1 MTAAARPAYEIFRK
15 PFLRQGVPCPFSSA
29 ALLVLPDGRQWYRR
43 VPPPPPSC
51 CRQAPLLQTR
61 NAFHSSSAEP
71 VGAAG
76 LRRNIAEQLRN
87 VELELLHVLAEAA
100 RSSIPASL
108 PTPPAWLY
116 GSAETGPLPSDSL
129 LAKIR
134 CRRFLSIADPIPSPL
149 RYVVGSSRHRCTP
162 FCGRSELAV
171 PGRGCT
177 GSLCATAVHGRQ
189 GRLPASLSREP
200 SQARLRMHV
209 ASKLSLTAI
218 IGGLVGENQSKRE
231 QADMVHPASPFPS
244 SYWLAFKDKAAWV
257 EAEQGTPSP

>member
-15 PFLRQGVPCPFSSA
+15 PFLRQGVPRPFSSA
-29 ALLVLPDGRQWYRR
+29 ALLVLPDGQQWHRR
-43 VPPPPPSC
+43 APPPPPSC
-51 CRQAPLLQTR
+51 SRRAPLLRTR

-108 PTPPAWLY
+108 PTRPTWLY

-134 CRRFLSIADPIPSPL
+134 CRRFLSIADPVPSPL
-149 RYVVGSSRHRCTP
+149 GYVVGSSRHRCTP
-162 FCGRSELAV
+162 SCGRSELAA
-171 PGRGCT
+171 PGRGCV
-177 GSLCATAVHGRQ
+177 GSPCATAVHGRQ
-189 GRLPASLSREP
+189 GRLAGEP

-209 ASKLSLTAI
+209 ASNLSLTAI

-231 QADMVHPASPFPS
+231 QADMVHPASAFPS
-244 SYWLAFKDKAAWV
+244 SYWLGFKDKTAWV